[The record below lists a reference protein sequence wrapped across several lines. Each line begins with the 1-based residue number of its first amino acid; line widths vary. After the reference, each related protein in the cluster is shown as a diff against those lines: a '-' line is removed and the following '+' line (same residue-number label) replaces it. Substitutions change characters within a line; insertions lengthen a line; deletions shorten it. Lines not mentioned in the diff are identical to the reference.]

1 MINSVTVAQV
11 LKDHHPKS
19 PKEFKE
25 KCGMKLMKLGTGLYR
40 STYKV
45 VGVSVVIK
53 FPNYMCGVDKS
64 EYHTYRDEVYHM
76 ISEHRA
82 ISKILRCKRKYR
94 MLKQFVPDVYYFN
107 RKTGVI
113 ATEQCVK
120 LRNSDV
126 SMAKDMLVH
135 LVNDIVELTWA
146 ARGCTDLHSSNIGV
160 SLSGDL
166 KIIDFGY
173 FYEEA

>member
-1 MINSVTVAQV
+1 
-11 LKDHHPKS
+11 
-19 PKEFKE
+19 
-25 KCGMKLMKLGTGLYR
+25 
-40 STYKV
+40 
-45 VGVSVVIK
+45 
-53 FPNYMCGVDKS
+53 
-64 EYHTYRDEVYHM
+64 
-76 ISEHRA
+76 
-82 ISKILRCKRKYR
+82 